1 MTIFNNFI
9 SSLGTDLSE
18 LSNNIQIIIPEM
30 FLGTSLILLLGY
42 GVIYSKIGGLVN
54 QLKKITNLTILSLF

>member
-1 MTIFNNFI
+1 MTIFNNFL
-9 SSLGTDLSE
+9 SNLGTDISE
-18 LSNNIQIIIPEM
+18 LSNNIEIIIPEM
-30 FLGTSLILLLGY
+30 FLGTSLIFLLGY